1 MPEPEVTPTPDP
13 VTPEPSPDEKAAAEL
28 EAAQQA
34 TAEEEQRRIA
44 AEQNLAKVEAA
55 KRELEFLDTVRDCA
69 RANGLKFYVPTK
81 ELVKLL
87 AAEPQFNVDSQTG
100 ICHING
106 SKVELAD
113 ALREFS
119 QRHANLIERSAEQM
133 RADREAANGAKSKA
147 ELRTWKEK
155 SDYIDKFGLRAY
167 EALPLKAARNVPI
180 SQMTNEDY
188 HELSWAEKSKII
200 DRVGE
205 RGLVEIMN
213 RRRNQK

>member
-1 MPEPEVTPTPDP
+1 MPEPEVTPTLDP
-13 VTPEPSPDEKAAAEL
+13 VTPELSPDEKAAAEL

-100 ICHING
+100 
-106 SKVELAD
+106 
-113 ALREFS
+113 
-119 QRHANLIERSAEQM
+119 
-133 RADREAANGAKSKA
+133 
-147 ELRTWKEK
+147 
-155 SDYIDKFGLRAY
+155 
-167 EALPLKAARNVPI
+167 
-180 SQMTNEDY
+180 
-188 HELSWAEKSKII
+188 
-200 DRVGE
+200 
-205 RGLVEIMN
+205 
-213 RRRNQK
+213 